1 MSPSPTDDD
10 DARALFL
17 QATAGAKKLRQDTIA
32 PPTARPRPPQA
43 APAAAPSTPP
53 AFFFSDDYQPLL
65 GVDGS
70 YHRHDAPAELLSR
83 VRRGLLPA
91 SLLLDLHGLSRDECK
106 AELAALLDAGVR
118 QQHDCLLVI
127 CGRGLGILK
136 EKVPAYLAQH
146 PAVVAVL
153 PAPRA
158 QGGKYAYLVLVE
170 HAESQWR

>member
-1 MSPSPTDDD
+1 MSPSPPDDD
-10 DARALFL
+10 DARSLFL
-17 QATAGAKKLRQDTIA
+17 QATTGAKKLRQDTIA
-32 PPTARPRPPQA
+32 PPTARPRQRLQA
-43 APAAAPSTPP
+43 QPPAAEIQP

-70 YHRHDAPAELLSR
+70 YHRHGAPAELLSR
-83 VRRGLLPA
+83 MRRGLLPA

-127 CGRGLGILK
+127 CGRGHGILK

-153 PAPRA
+153 PAPRT
-158 QGGKYAYLVLVE
+158 QGGKHAFLLLIE
-170 HAESQWR
+170 HGESHWR